1 MLDSF
6 RDFRNVVQC
15 RRAPKNI
22 KKGSGEIVPLHL
34 VHLVTLIMSTA
45 SQLFVGPMN
54 MAEGMASA
62 RYLEMI
68 FFFIVVSI
76 LLTFYAFCPSCLLLF
91 NIYEPLSE
99 H

>member
-1 MLDSF
+1 VKIASL
-6 RDFRNVVQC
+6 R
-15 RRAPKNI
+15 
-22 KKGSGEIVPLHL
+22 L
-34 VHLVTLIMSTA
+34 VHLVVLIMSTA

-54 MAEGMASA
+54 MAEGIASA
-62 RYLEMI
+62 RYLDMI
-68 FFFIVVSI
+68 LFFIVVSI